1 MKTINYVLIFVGLF
15 ILDILYSTL
24 VISLIQKIGFNITDL
39 SLINKYIVI
48 ILIDISL
55 MFILYLI
62 YRKELNHEFSKYLK
76 NFKNFFSFGLKYWAL
91 GLAIMMISNF
101 IIQFIYPS
109 VASNEQAVQEAL
121 LEAPIYIAFS
131 SCIFA
136 PFAEEII
143 FRKAL
148 RKIFNNNLIFII
160 VSGIIFGL
168 VHNLTSLSSGQI
180 LYIIPYGTFGVI
192 FAYMYVKTNSIFVP
206 MTFHFIHNTIL
217 VFISLM
223 STGVI

>member
-55 MFILYLI
+55 MCILYLI

-206 MTFHFIHNTIL
+206 ITFHFIHNTIL